1 MSDPNIIEQPE
12 ARAVV
17 ACSDLLADLREQAA
31 DAKALMDSAWLE
43 ADDCVRRAGEAED
56 VYANCLEKISE
67 LEKQESAN
75 DDYATG
81 SDNQKLAKD
90 SDAKG

>member
-1 MSDPNIIEQPE
+1 MSDPSVIEQPE
-12 ARAVV
+12 ARPVV

-56 VYANCLEKISE
+56 VYADCLEQISK

-75 DDYATG
+75 GEVSESAAT
-81 SDNQKLAKD
+81 DNT
-90 SDAKG
+90 